1 MSQHMNTDEQK
12 EQAVSE
18 ALAVRARFSALSP
31 ATLQAAV
38 AGLLTGARS
47 HKMWLSREVDDAM
60 LHQLHDLMKWGP
72 TSANCSPARIL
83 FIRSREGKTRLIPT
97 LDAGN
102 VAKVR
107 EAPVTAVIAYDTLF
121 FEHLSRLFPAGDHA
135 THFRTHPDAAEPY
148 ALRNS
153 TLQGAWLIIAARA
166 LGLDVGPMSGFD
178 NAKVDEEFFHDT
190 SFKSNFMVN
199 LGYGDVA
206 ALPPRLPRLSFDEMC
221 TLL

>member
-1 MSQHMNTDEQK
+1 MNPHMNTDEQK
-12 EQAVSE
+12 QQAVSD
-18 ALAVRARFSALSP
+18 ALAVRARFAALSP
-31 ATLQAAV
+31 AALQAAV

-47 HKMWLSREVDDAM
+47 HKMWLSREVDDDT
-60 LHQLHDLMKWGP
+60 LRQLHELMKWGP

-83 FIRSREGKTRLIPT
+83 FIRSREGKARLIPT

-107 EAPVTAVIAYDTLF
+107 EAPVTAVIGYDTLF
-121 FEHLSRLFPAGDHA
+121 FEHLSRLFPTGDHA
-135 THFRTHPDAAEPY
+135 SHFRAHPDAAAPY

-178 NAKVDEEFFHDT
+178 NAKLDEVFFHGT
-190 SFKSNFMVN
+190 SIRSNFMVN

>member
-1 MSQHMNTDEQK
+1 MSQHMNTDEQR
-12 EQAVSE
+12 ERAVSE
-18 ALAVRARFSALSP
+18 ALAVRARFADLSP
-31 ATLQAAV
+31 EALQAAL

-47 HKMWLSREVDDAM
+47 HKMWLSREVDDSV
-60 LHQLHDLMKWGP
+60 LRQLHELMKWGP

-83 FIRSREGKTRLIPT
+83 FVRSREGKARLIPT

-102 VAKVR
+102 VAKAR

-121 FEHLSRLFPAGDHA
+121 YEHLSRLFPAGDHA

-178 NAKVDEEFFHDT
+178 NAKVDEAFFHGT
-190 SFKSNFMVN
+190 SFRSNFMVN

-206 ALPPRLPRLSFDEMC
+206 ALPPRLPRLSFEEMC